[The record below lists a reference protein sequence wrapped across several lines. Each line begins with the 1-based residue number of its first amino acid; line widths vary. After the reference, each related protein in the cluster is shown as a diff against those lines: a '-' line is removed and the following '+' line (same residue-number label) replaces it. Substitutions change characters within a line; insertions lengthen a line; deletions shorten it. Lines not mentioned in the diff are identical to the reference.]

1 MSTPGSGNLNA
12 STFSR
17 NPNNF
22 LQQFE
27 QFTMVGWQKK
37 TKKKNSANP
46 LAFVFFDPNISLF
59 PFYDLCVCVFFWFL
73 CFFCFCLLEMANRR
87 TRIPNRRHHTST
99 ITGPTTNKTFSDRLP
114 FYFHLF
120 FFWFLP
126 PKSCVFLGSWFL
138 GTDER
143 KQNVSMVFLLFFW
156 SSGQL
161 GSLVGS
167 LLRTVGAAAALRQ
180 LRHGDQSENDAA
192 DAADT
197 VEYPRHRPP
206 RWTFF
211 FFLCHRTFYLERVV
225 LPRNSNPSFSETFF
239 LLLVC
244 LASDFSS
251 TPEELAR
258 HGMAKD
264 LNSAMGSSFD
274 GVDFFPSDDALRGEG
289 PRSKNPNPMNVAFVV
304 VCCFHVR

>member
-1 MSTPGSGNLNA
+1 MWVGFTGFLLGFYWVFTVFFVHHDRQMSTPGSGNLNA

-120 FFWFLP
+120 FL
-126 PKSCVFLGSWFL
+126 
-138 GTDER
+138 
-143 KQNVSMVFLLFFW
+143 VST
-156 SSGQL
+156 SKI
-161 GSLVGS
+161 
-167 LLRTVGAAAALRQ
+167 LRLSR
-180 LRHGDQSENDAA
+180 
-192 DAADT
+192 
-197 VEYPRHRPP
+197 
-206 RWTFF
+206 
-211 FFLCHRTFYLERVV
+211 
-225 LPRNSNPSFSETFF
+225 
-239 LLLVC
+239 LLV
-244 LASDFSS
+244 L
-251 TPEELAR
+251 
-258 HGMAKD
+258 G
-264 LNSAMGSSFD
+264 N
-274 GVDFFPSDDALRGEG
+274 
-289 PRSKNPNPMNVAFVV
+289 
-304 VCCFHVR
+304 

>member
-1 MSTPGSGNLNA
+1 MICACVSSFGFFVSFVFVFWKWPTDGRAFRIADTTPAQL
-12 STFSR
+12 R
-17 NPNNF
+17 D
-22 LQQFE
+22 LQQTKHFRTGCPFI
-27 QFTMVGWQKK
+27 FT
-37 TKKKNSANP
+37 
-46 LAFVFFDPNISLF
+46 
-59 PFYDLCVCVFFWFL
+59 
-73 CFFCFCLLEMANRR
+73 
-87 TRIPNRRHHTST
+87 
-99 ITGPTTNKTFSDRLP
+99 
-114 FYFHLF
+114 F

-239 LLLVC
+239 FVIGLFGFRFFQYTRRIG
-244 LASDFSS
+244 A
-251 TPEELAR
+251 PR
-258 HGMAKD
+258 HGQG
-264 LNSAMGSSFD
+264 LEFGH
-274 GVDFFPSDDALRGEG
+274 GVVL
-289 PRSKNPNPMNVAFVV
+289 
-304 VCCFHVR
+304 

>member
-1 MSTPGSGNLNA
+1 M
-12 STFSR
+12 
-17 NPNNF
+17 
-22 LQQFE
+22 
-27 QFTMVGWQKK
+27 
-37 TKKKNSANP
+37 
-46 LAFVFFDPNISLF
+46 AFVFFDPNISLF

-120 FFWFLP
+120 FFGFYLQNP
-126 PKSCVFLGSWFL
+126 ASFSALGSWELTKENKMFRWCFCCFFGVQANL
-138 GTDER
+138 DLSLDPYYG
-143 KQNVSMVFLLFFW
+143 QSAQQLLFGNCATVTNQKTTPQTPQTP
-156 SSGQL
+156 SSIPDIVLQG
-161 GSLVGS
+161 GRS
-167 LLRTVGAAAALRQ
+167 
-180 LRHGDQSENDAA
+180 
-192 DAADT
+192 
-197 VEYPRHRPP
+197 
-206 RWTFF
+206 FF
-211 FFLCHRTFYLERVV
+211 FFVIE
-225 LPRNSNPSFSETFF
+225 PSTWNESSFHGTPIRRFLRLFF

>member
-1 MSTPGSGNLNA
+1 
-12 STFSR
+12 
-17 NPNNF
+17 
-22 LQQFE
+22 
-27 QFTMVGWQKK
+27 
-37 TKKKNSANP
+37 
-46 LAFVFFDPNISLF
+46 
-59 PFYDLCVCVFFWFL
+59 
-73 CFFCFCLLEMANRR
+73 MANRR

-211 FFLCHRTFYLERVV
+211 FFFVIE
-225 LPRNSNPSFSETFF
+225 PSTWNESSFHGTPIRRFLRLFF